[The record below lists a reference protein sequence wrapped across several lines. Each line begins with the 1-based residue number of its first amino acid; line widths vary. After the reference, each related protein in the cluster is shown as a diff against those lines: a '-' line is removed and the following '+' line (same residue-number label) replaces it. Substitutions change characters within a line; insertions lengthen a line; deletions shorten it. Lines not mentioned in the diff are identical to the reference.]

1 MKVYPH
7 VENNSAGNMNMA
19 LNQWKLEFKNRQ
31 TEASFQKYLKKKRG
45 KLIIK
50 SKYNIFQLCN
60 LIVLIIY
67 TIAYLIQLN
76 HNTDQRTLIFQMI
89 LIIFCILLSS
99 FLYFNRFKM
108 KNKIEKHYLINYF
121 SCILTNTTLILNDF
135 YFQRIIFDTDTDND
149 LNLNCLPG
157 IISISLFYIQDFPIT
172 YLIAIPANLLT
183 LFLYSLFRL
192 YQLNKL
198 SSGLLEIF
206 ILFAVQIY
214 QIGNI
219 YLSDLS
225 VRNDFISKKLR
236 RDSTESEKIIQF
248 FEGDKIDFRLQD
260 SIEELHNILPLLQ
273 ENLKYP
279 IEKTIGLLN
288 VVASGYKNNF
298 DPHLDI
304 EKITKGL
311 DEEDKMYIQ
320 QS

>member
-192 YQLNKL
+192 YQLN
-198 SSGLLEIF
+198 
-206 ILFAVQIY
+206 
-214 QIGNI
+214 
-219 YLSDLS
+219 
-225 VRNDFISKKLR
+225 
-236 RDSTESEKIIQF
+236 
-248 FEGDKIDFRLQD
+248 
-260 SIEELHNILPLLQ
+260 
-273 ENLKYP
+273 
-279 IEKTIGLLN
+279 N
-288 VVASGYKNNF
+288 V
-298 DPHLDI
+298 
-304 EKITKGL
+304 
-311 DEEDKMYIQ
+311 
-320 QS
+320 